1 MDFKT
6 EFPDFASVAEHVHR
20 AHVERSV
27 YLAHIIS
34 GFVASASRGVRRIA
48 DSLGS
53 GLAAERDRRAI
64 EADAFLKRS
73 VPRY

>member
-6 EFPDFASVAEHVHR
+6 NYPDFAPIERFIHR

-27 YLAHIIS
+27 YLAHAIA
-34 GFVASASRGVRRIA
+34 GFIESATRGLKRVG
-48 DSLGS
+48 DVMGS
-53 GLAAERDRRAI
+53 GLAAERDRRAV

>member
-1 MDFKT
+1 MDFKKAYP
-6 EFPDFASVAEHVHR
+6 EFAAVEDQIHR

-27 YLAHIIS
+27 YLAHLIADFIQ
-34 GFVASASRGVRRIA
+34 SASRGFRKA
-48 DSLGS
+48 AGS
-53 GLAAERDRRAI
+53 MGDGLAAERDRRAV

>member
-6 EFPDFASVAEHVHR
+6 TYPDFAVIEHHIRR
-20 AHVERSV
+20 AQAQRSV
-27 YLAHIIS
+27 YLAHVIA
-34 GFVASASRGVRRIA
+34 GFVESATRGLKRISAS
-48 DSLGS
+48 LGT
-53 GLAAERDRRAI
+53 GLAAESDRRAV

>member
-27 YLAHIIS
+27 YLGHLIADFI
-34 GFVASASRGVRRIA
+34 ATTSRGLKRIA
-48 DSLGS
+48 GSLGN
-53 GLAAERDRRAI
+53 GLAAERDRRAV